1 MSPGACFLANLLFS
15 ADLAKHLAFQVPT
28 RRRFSGRRE
37 ADVPRGGQNCTLGHK
52 KTPSA
57 CGPAPAFVLDRT
69 RKNTPELP

>member
-1 MSPGACFLANLLFS
+1 MSPDACFLANLLFS

-52 KTPSA
+52 KNAERLWPSA
-57 CGPAPAFVLDRT
+57 RFRPGQNAQEHT
-69 RKNTPELP
+69 